1 MSASAMKKLPNTS
14 RPVAWYF
21 ALSTLSLVLLFLAST
36 ALADP
41 RPYLV
46 RHAAARMNVES
57 AGAAAAQSL
66 AFVGDGLYPAVDS
79 ACYSYPVLWG
89 SIPPQEDN
97 GIVLVDPVVV
107 GVFWPGAVA
116 VDASSRAL
124 FPDFVKDL
132 FDGPFWAA
140 EMPQYV
146 GASHGSYR
154 SSHDITLLTLAPSTT
169 VLVSQ
174 IGPELAAQVAAGGL
188 PAATVN
194 TMYVVHFPP
203 GITITD
209 PGGIGTSCVQFCAY
223 HDYAYVVPGDVN
235 TRFTFTVQP
244 DFTQNAGCQTGC
256 GLGAPFD
263 KYTEVLAHEIIEA
276 TTDPQPPNGWENAC
290 LGGEEVADVC
300 ESDLFY
306 TPRLTASSGAP
317 QCPNRWAM
325 QAIYSNAAIALYGPA
340 NACAVVGS
348 TVDSTC
354 VEPVAVCGNG
364 VVESGEQCDDGDAT
378 GQPGDCCTASCQF
391 QPAGVACADE
401 GDLCT
406 LDLCNAT
413 GTCSH
418 SIAPSPVCVT
428 PTAAQGASLLLQI
441 KGPGKN
447 QAQFKW
453 GKGPAVPLSD
463 FGNPSGS
470 ELTRICVYTQ
480 TAPNTWG
487 LALRGS
493 PSVSGGGLWKSSDT
507 GWKFT
512 SKTGSPDG
520 ITGVVLKSASAPLKA
535 KLQVKAK
542 GNPAF
547 SAFPLQ
553 TSPGVVAQF
562 KTSLGTCWGA
572 TFSTPTVNTATKFKA
587 KSD

>member
-1 MSASAMKKLPNTS
+1 V
-14 RPVAWYF
+14 VAWYF
-21 ALSTLSLVLLFLAST
+21 PLSTLSLVLLFLAST

-46 RHAAARMNVES
+46 RHAPVMVKRS
-57 AGAAAAQSL
+57 ATS
-66 AFVGDGLYPAVDS
+66 VGDGYYPAVDS
-79 ACYSYPVLWG
+79 QCFSQPSLWNL
-89 SIPPQEDN
+89 IPLLDHSSPPSD
-97 GIVLVDPVVV
+97 VLVDPVVV

-132 FDGPFWAA
+132 FDGPLWAA

-146 GASHGSYR
+146 GSSHGSYL

-169 VLVSQ
+169 VLTTQ

-188 PAATVN
+188 PAASFNTV
-194 TMYVVHFPP
+194 YVVHFPP

-209 PGGIGTSCVQFCAY
+209 PGGIGTSCVDFCAY
-223 HDYAYVVPGDVN
+223 HDFSYVVPGDMN
-235 TRFTFTVQP
+235 TLFTFTVQP
-244 DFTQNAGCQTGC
+244 DFTQNAGCQAGC
-256 GLGAPFD
+256 GLGTPFD
-263 KYTEVLAHEIIEA
+263 KYTEVLTHELFE
-276 TTDPQPPNGWENAC
+276 TTTNPYSLGWSNDCSAI
-290 LGGEEVADVC
+290 LGGEEMADLC
-300 ESDLFY
+300 ESYLFD

-325 QAIYSNAAIALYGPA
+325 QAMYSNAASGVYGPS
-340 NACAVVGS
+340 NGCAVAGS
-348 TVDSTC
+348 TVDSAC

-364 VVESGEQCDDGDAT
+364 VVEPGEQCDDGDAT

-413 GTCSH
+413 GTCTH
-418 SIAPSPVCVT
+418 SIAPSPVCAT
-428 PTAAQGASLLLQI
+428 PTVAQGASLLLQI
-441 KGPGKN
+441 KSPGKN

-453 GKGPAVPLSD
+453 GKGPVVPLSD

-512 SKTGSPDG
+512 SKTGSPDS

-535 KLQVKAK
+535 KVQVKAK
-542 GNPAF
+542 GNPAL
-547 SAFPLQ
+547 SALPLQ

>member
-1 MSASAMKKLPNTS
+1 MPQAPVTPTTS

-21 ALSTLSLVLLFLAST
+21 PLSTLSLVALFLAST

-46 RHAAARMNVES
+46 SHAPALMNGVT
-57 AGAAAAQSL
+57 L
-66 AFVGDGLYPAVDS
+66 VGDGFWGPVDTACS
-79 ACYSYPVLWG
+79 AQATWPL
-89 SIPPQEDN
+89 IPPIDN
-97 GIVLVDPVVV
+97 GSPPFNFLVDPVVV

-146 GASHGSYR
+146 GSSHGSYQ
-154 SSHDITLLTLAPSTT
+154 SSHDIMLLTLAPSTT

-188 PAATVN
+188 PAASFNTV
-194 TMYVVHFPP
+194 YVVHFPP

-209 PGGIGTSCVQFCAY
+209 PGGIGTSCVNFCAY
-223 HDYAYVVPGDVN
+223 HDYYLSSGASFP
-235 TRFTFTVQP
+235 FIVQP

-256 GLGAPFD
+256 GLGTVFD
-263 KYTEVLAHEIIEA
+263 RSTEVLAHELIEA

-290 LGGEEVADVC
+290 VGGEEVADVC

-325 QAIYSNAAIALYGPA
+325 QAIYSNAASALYGPT

-348 TVDSTC
+348 TVDSTG
-354 VEPVAVCGNG
+354 VEPAAVCGNG
-364 VVESGEQCDDGDAT
+364 VVEPGEQCDDGDAT

-413 GTCSH
+413 GTCTH
-418 SIAPSPVCVT
+418 SIAPSPVCAT

-453 GKGPAVPLSD
+453 GKGPVVPLSD

-512 SKTGSPDG
+512 SKTGAPDS
-520 ITGVVLKSASAPLKA
+520 ITGVALKSASAPLKA
-535 KLQVKAK
+535 KVQVKAK